1 MSLYY
6 FLRDGSYAYG
16 EDLVA
21 VDTDTWTDEMWELIK
36 NASDS
41 MRIVIAH
48 RLKHGYSVEEAG
60 K

>member
-1 MSLYY
+1 MSLHY
-6 FLRDGSYAYG
+6 FTRDGSYGDG
-16 EDLVA
+16 EDLVV
-21 VDTDTWTDEMWELIK
+21 VDTNTWTDEMWELIE